1 MKVKSLSITSTIL
14 NPEPN
19 VFLTSQAIGI
29 CPKIA
34 FEKMSDHLQLEVML
48 HKYEKFCAAGM
59 FQSKAWNSSFIGKIF
74 QTANG
79 RHFKLIKV
87 LEK

>member
-1 MKVKSLSITSTIL
+1 
-14 NPEPN
+14 
-19 VFLTSQAIGI
+19 
-29 CPKIA
+29 
-34 FEKMSDHLQLEVML
+34 MSDHLQLEVML